1 MATFGLGPSPHRAAK
16 GQISLRRSVWLW
28 KPSRWMGAGW
38 KEWMGYRE
46 REDWSQK
53 LEKLSEMD
61 SITLAP
67 DFLKILNNNKLVLTN

>member
-1 MATFGLGPSPHRAAK
+1 
-16 GQISLRRSVWLW
+16 
-28 KPSRWMGAGW
+28 MGAGW

-53 LEKLSEMD
+53 IGKALSEMD

-67 DFLKILNNNKLVLTN
+67 DFQKILYNNKLVLTN

>member
-1 MATFGLGPSPHRAAK
+1 
-16 GQISLRRSVWLW
+16 
-28 KPSRWMGAGW
+28 
-38 KEWMGYRE
+38 MGYRE